1 MIKVIKKILK
11 KIFKY
16 IGILIVLII
25 LSGLVFRI
33 FSPEPHKPKG
43 KIVNVNGIDLHI
55 QATGIKRNKPTV
67 IIESGAS
74 SSTEYYHWLSEGM
87 KDSLRVIR
95 YDRAGNGYS
104 ELSDV
109 PRSAET
115 IAKELHQLLE
125 IAGESPPYI
134 LTGHSMGGPYIRVF
148 AELYPDEVEAL
159 VFIDST
165 HPEQVERLNAAPQ
178 SSFRFK
184 STLFLLGTASFLS
197 DLGIIGLFESFSD
210 PLLAGDGLPDEVN
223 ARTRDFLLNGK
234 RTRAYKKEIESY
246 HSVLKRAGKTS
257 DFGTLPIRVFTAIE
271 IDKEAYR
278 KNGIDPEKF
287 LNEAIS
293 SQKEFTELSS
303 NGKQFLIDGNHQTIF
318 TKKENADIINKEI
331 IQILKEL

>member
-67 IIESGAS
+67 IIASGAS

-148 AELYPDEVEAL
+148 AEL
-159 VFIDST
+159 
-165 HPEQVERLNAAPQ
+165 
-178 SSFRFK
+178 
-184 STLFLLGTASFLS
+184 
-197 DLGIIGLFESFSD
+197 
-210 PLLAGDGLPDEVN
+210 
-223 ARTRDFLLNGK
+223 
-234 RTRAYKKEIESY
+234 
-246 HSVLKRAGKTS
+246 
-257 DFGTLPIRVFTAIE
+257 
-271 IDKEAYR
+271 
-278 KNGIDPEKF
+278 
-287 LNEAIS
+287 
-293 SQKEFTELSS
+293 
-303 NGKQFLIDGNHQTIF
+303 
-318 TKKENADIINKEI
+318 
-331 IQILKEL
+331 

>member
-109 PRSAET
+109 HEVQR
-115 IAKELHQLLE
+115 QLLKNCTN
-125 IAGESPPYI
+125 Y
-134 LTGHSMGGPYIRVF
+134 
-148 AELYPDEVEAL
+148 
-159 VFIDST
+159 
-165 HPEQVERLNAAPQ
+165 
-178 SSFRFK
+178 
-184 STLFLLGTASFLS
+184 
-197 DLGIIGLFESFSD
+197 
-210 PLLAGDGLPDEVN
+210 
-223 ARTRDFLLNGK
+223 
-234 RTRAYKKEIESY
+234 
-246 HSVLKRAGKTS
+246 LK
-257 DFGTLPIRVFTAIE
+257 
-271 IDKEAYR
+271 
-278 KNGIDPEKF
+278 
-287 LNEAIS
+287 
-293 SQKEFTELSS
+293 
-303 NGKQFLIDGNHQTIF
+303 
-318 TKKENADIINKEI
+318 
-331 IQILKEL
+331 